1 MTAKNPSNEDAMAP
15 TTNPIAAFSE
25 PTTRVSGGWIALFA
39 TAWLGIWMAQLTPI
53 QLLLPKQIEE
63 QLHAASWIENVV
75 AFGVI
80 SAIAG
85 VCALVAFPLSGALS
99 DRTVSRFGRRRPW
112 ILGGTLLFAAALVL
126 LGLQTT
132 MLGIGVFWSLALI
145 GFCVLTAAITATIS
159 DQVPVN
165 QRGFVSSWVS
175 APQAVGTILGL
186 LLVVTLALSTL
197 VGYTLVAVLLVLL
210 VVPFLLRTPDAVLPA
225 SAGIEKTPLLGGF
238 WISPRRYPD
247 FGFTLL
253 SRILVNLGNALGTTL
268 LLYFLMFGLNRGAS
282 AEDDLLVLTLVYMV
296 FFIASALGVGRLSDR
311 IGRRKVFVY
320 VAAYLQAL
328 AALILAFVPDYS
340 IAIAAAALLGLGYG
354 SFMAVDQALATQV
367 LPDAQSRGK
376 DLGIMNIATAVPQAV
391 APLLGAA
398 IVVVCAGLAGAG
410 TGGVDAAADAG
421 FAGAGAG
428 FAGLFVASAVMAT
441 LGGLAIVPIKSVA

>member
-165 QRGFVSSWVS
+165 QRGFVSGWVS

-186 LLVVTLALSTL
+186 LLVVMLALSTL

-238 WISPRRYPD
+238 WISPRRYRD

-410 TGGVDAAADAG
+410 SGVNAAADAG